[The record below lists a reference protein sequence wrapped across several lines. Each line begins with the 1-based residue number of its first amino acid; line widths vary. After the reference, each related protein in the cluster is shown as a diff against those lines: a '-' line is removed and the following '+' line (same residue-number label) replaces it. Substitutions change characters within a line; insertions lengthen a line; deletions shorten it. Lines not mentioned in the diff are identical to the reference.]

1 VADYAGSMN
10 CRILAIVAAVQLS
23 GPCFGGGP
31 LTVVST
37 TPSAHVL
44 DAAPNG
50 TIAVEF
56 DRAVQP
62 ASFDS
67 HSFWAFG
74 RWSGTAT
81 GTIGFSPDGRTAILT
96 PNEWFSAGETV
107 MVILSHDLQGADGS
121 SLRPE
126 GYSFQFWTR
135 AGRASMQFEEVSTM
149 TTRTTPGVTTQS
161 YGGIGSDL
169 NGDRF
174 LDITIVNED
183 TADLRIF
190 LNRGTGDGNFL
201 PFIQPTTP
209 IGQRA
214 SPSEPSDFNRDGH
227 VDICVANIDAD
238 TVSIVLGNGDGTFAP
253 QQLINVGDSPRGIAA
268 LDIDGD
274 GDIDVVNTNAGT
286 SDNLSVLLNDGNGVF
301 GPPTFFNTASGL
313 DEWALAAADMND
325 DGILDL
331 VIGCR
336 GNQRIFVYTGNGDGT
351 FSNAGFTSSGG
362 GVWMLVCG
370 DVNGDGHEDV
380 ATANSSNNN
389 GAIILGNGLGGL
401 GAPVTHP
408 TDPFP
413 LATDLGDL
421 DGDGDLD
428 WVTCAFNGDW
438 IIFKN
443 NGIGGFSFDQEIPA
457 PDAASCSIAMDID
470 NDGDLDLALIDELED
485 VIIVMRNLAAPCS
498 GDTNDSGGVGF
509 DDILAIIAA
518 WGDCPAC
525 PEDVNQDGVVNFA
538 DILAAIGQ
546 WGPC

>member
-1 VADYAGSMN
+1 MHS
-10 CRILAIVAAVQLS
+10 RILATVAAAALA
-23 GPCFGGGP
+23 GPCLAGGT

-37 TPSAHVL
+37 SPNAHVL
-44 DAAPNG
+44 NAAPNG
-50 TIAVEF
+50 TISVEF
-56 DRAVQP
+56 DRSVDP
-62 ASFDS
+62 ATFDS
-67 HSFWAFG
+67 NSFWAFG

-81 GTIGFSPDGRTAILT
+81 GTIGFSGDLRTATLT
-96 PNEWFSAGETV
+96 PNEWFSAGEMV

-121 SLRPE
+121 SLRSE

-135 AGRASMQFEEVSTM
+135 AGRGAMSFEEVQTY
-149 TTRTTPGVTTQS
+149 TTRTVPEVTTRS

-169 NGDRF
+169 DGDRY
-174 LDITIVNED
+174 LDITVVNED
-183 TADLRIF
+183 TADLRTF

-201 PFIQPTTP
+201 PFLEPP
-209 IGQRA
+209 AAIGQQA
-214 SPSEPSDFNRDGH
+214 SPSEPADFNRDGH
-227 VDICVANIDAD
+227 VDICVANIAAD

-253 QQLINVGDSPRGIAA
+253 QQLINVGDAPRGIAV
-268 LDIDGD
+268 LDMDGD
-274 GDIDVVNTNAGT
+274 GDLDIANTNAGT
-286 SDNLSVLLNDGNGVF
+286 TDMVSIMLNDGTGVF
-301 GPPTFFNTASGL
+301 GPPTFFDTSTGI
-313 DEWALAAADMND
+313 DEWALAASDMND

-336 GNQRIFVYTGNGDGT
+336 GNQRIFVYAGDGDGT
-351 FSNAGFTSSGG
+351 FTQTGFTASGG
-362 GVWMLVCG
+362 GTWMLVCG

-380 ATANSSNNN
+380 VTANSQHNN
-389 GAIILGNGLGGL
+389 GAVILGNGVGGL

-428 WVTCAFNGDW
+428 WITSSFNGDW
-438 IIFKN
+438 ILFRN
-443 NGIGGFSFDQEIPA
+443 NGAGVFTFDQEFLA
-457 PDAASCSIAMDID
+457 PDAASCSIPMDID
-470 NDGDLDLALIDELED
+470 NDGDLDLALIDELDD
-485 VIIVMRNLAAPCS
+485 VVIVMRNLPDPCAGDADGS
-498 GDTNDSGGVGF
+498 GDVGF
-509 DDILAIIAA
+509 GDILAIIGA

>member
-1 VADYAGSMN
+1 MTFRSLALAAA
-10 CRILAIVAAVQLS
+10 LAIG
-23 GPCFGGGP
+23 GPAFAGGP

-37 TPSAHVL
+37 TPTARSL

-56 DRAVQP
+56 DRPVQP

-67 HSFWAFG
+67 DSFWAFG

-81 GTIGFSPDGRTAILT
+81 GAISFSPDGRTAMLT

-107 MVILSHDLQGADGS
+107 SVVLSHDLRGADGS

-135 AGRASMQFEEVSTM
+135 AGRASMTFEEVNTL
-149 TTRTTPGVTTQS
+149 TTRSDPEVSTRS

-174 LDITIVNED
+174 LDITVVNED
-183 TADLRIF
+183 SADLRVL
-190 LNRGTGDGNFL
+190 LNRGIGDGQFL
-201 PFIQPTTP
+201 PFTEPTFP
-209 IGQRA
+209 IGQQA
-214 SPSEPSDFNRDGH
+214 SPSEPADFNRDGH
-227 VDICVANIDAD
+227 VDICVANIAVD
-238 TVSIVLGNGDGTFAP
+238 TVSILHGNGDGTFAP
-253 QQLINVGDSPRGIAA
+253 QQIVNVGDAPRGIAV
-268 LDIDGD
+268 LDVDGD
-274 GDIDVVNTNAGT
+274 GDIDIVNTNAGG
-286 SDNLSVLLNDGNGVF
+286 SGNLSVLINDGNGVF
-301 GPPTFFNTASGL
+301 GPPTFFDTTTGSG
-313 DEWALAAADMND
+313 ERSLAAADMNE

-331 VIGCR
+331 VIGAF
-336 GNQRIFVYTGNGDGT
+336 GNQRIFVYAGNGDAT
-351 FSNAGFTSSGG
+351 FTQTGFAPSGG
-362 GVWMLVCG
+362 GTWMLVCG

-380 ATANSSNNN
+380 ATANSTHNN

-428 WVTCAFNGDW
+428 WVNSSFNGDW
-438 IIFKN
+438 SVFRN
-443 NGIGGFSFDQEIPA
+443 NGSGNFTFDQELLA
-457 PDAASCSIAMDID
+457 PIAASCSVPMDID
-470 NDGDLDLALIDELED
+470 NDGDLDLALIDELAD
-485 VIIVMRNLAAPCS
+485 VVIVMRNLPVACPADVDGS
-498 GDTNDSGGVGF
+498 GDVGF
-509 DDILAIIAA
+509 GDILSIIGA

-525 PEDVNQDGVVNFA
+525 PEDVNGDGVANFA
-538 DILAAIGQ
+538 DVLAVIGQ